1 MEFTDHWYDS
11 PKTSRMIFVDPL
23 LWMTI
28 SCPIPCRLARLLP
41 RKLRWNINIT
51 QLKRKIIFQ
60 TSIFGIHDSYQRGI
74 FLFFSQV
81 WWVFSTKMD
90 QIGRSASRWGYL
102 APSAN
107 LKFADVPNGIAAITK
122 AFWLIRWAAALELG
136 KKPMK
141 FNVFS
146 YFRKKNS
153 ILVGVYNQQF
163 QGTIFLMVFH
173 LQGMDWFYWRKKCL
187 CMGFGMTIIL
197 RQGLYWNPMK
207 WWWNIW
213 GNAWTK
219 THMDTVWKPY
229 SVDDLQSTSSFPER

>member
-1 MEFTDHWYDS
+1 MGFFHENGPDR
-11 PKTSRMIFVDPL
+11 K
-23 LWMTI
+23 I
-28 SCPIPCRLARLLP
+28 SLTVRLLGP
-41 RKLRWNINIT
+41 KR
-51 QLKRKIIFQ
+51 QLEVRRCSQ
-60 TSIFGIHDSYQRGI
+60 WHCGNHQGVLVDSLSCSPGTWEKTNEIQCV
-74 FLFFSQV
+74 FLFSQ
-81 WWVFSTKMD
+81 
-90 QIGRSASRWGYL
+90 
-102 APSAN
+102 
-107 LKFADVPNGIAAITK
+107 
-122 AFWLIRWAAALELG
+122 
-136 KKPMK
+136 
-141 FNVFS
+141 
-146 YFRKKNS
+146 KNS